1 MTTEDHNTTQSQR
14 GTEGY
19 RAPEL
24 LVPDHKT
31 FNTKTDIWS
40 LGCIL
45 HDLCVGRRGFQTD
58 LAAWNYSLK
67 MEKLAIE
74 FPGSFAGAPEFV
86 FATWIRQMI
95 DWDSTRRPT
104 PEALGKEF
112 WRLLYL
118 VIDPSLV
125 SATLRNTWANTD
137 LLLTENLLSTDSP
150 SDNLAMMKQIPPRW
164 EHVLFQG
171 DPHWH
176 NIETL
181 ERAKQVAVAREK
193 LLGESHPKSIH
204 SKVRFAWTC
213 FYMPTSLANSS
224 EQFKK
229 LLELKAP
236 NENADRETVSYLAGI
251 GWSEFISENY
261 DESAKK
267 FEKALEIQNQRD
279 RLVDPDSLSYTVALA
294 KVHLVQALISTRTT
308 GRKRKRTSTD
318 SDVVSPGSLVERA
331 LSQLHL
337 SYNCQRFSPELG
349 KNHPET
355 AETMA
360 TLAYGYKVLAKIRK
374 GELVPTKVLKQYYQS
389 AEIFLNEACEATHM
403 SLGDDHPRT
412 LLSLYEVAHVDFMN
426 GRTAEAIPKLEKV
439 LVKQKYTLG
448 IHDPDTQATLSTLRD
463 AYRACGE
470 RRKLKDLASQVRLNG
485 VEGRMLRVR
494 DLDNGTDN
502 EVDSQE
508 FDQLSSQAEASQS
521 EASLLEMVTTLE
533 NIDEAQLD
541 EQFPFSISEVSD
553 EGVIARYIFEF
564 PLAVA
569 ELILESELLLSKLIS
584 GLEDEYIFEA
594 GYDIVPHGCTLGA
607 PEESRCFQGNN

>member
-1 MTTEDHNTTQSQR
+1 MTSSGTTEDNNTTQAGR
-14 GTEGY
+14 GKEGY

-24 LVPDHKT
+24 VRDRNKT
-31 FNTKTDIWS
+31 FNKKTDIWS

-45 HDLCVGRRGFQTD
+45 YDLCVGKKAFPTD
-58 LAAWNYSLK
+58 VAAYDYSLQK
-67 MEKLAIE
+67 EKLAFE

-86 FATWIRQMI
+86 FATWIREMI
-95 DWDSTRRPT
+95 DWDSARRPT

-171 DPHWH
+171 DPHSH

-204 SKVRFAWTC
+204 SKVRLAWTC
-213 FYMPTSLANSS
+213 FYMSPTSVANSS

-251 GWSEFISENY
+251 GWSEFTSENY
-261 DESAKK
+261 DEAAKN
-267 FEKALEIQNQRD
+267 FEKALEIQHQYD

-294 KVHLVQALISTRTT
+294 KVHLVQALISKRTT

-318 SDVVSPGSLVERA
+318 SDVASPRSLVERA

-360 TLAYGYKVLAKIRK
+360 TLAYGYQVLARIRK

-389 AEIFLNEACEATHM
+389 AEIFLNEAFETTHM
-403 SLGDDHPRT
+403 SLGDDHPHT
-412 LLSLYEVAHVDFMN
+412 LLSLHEVAHVDFMN
-426 GRTAEAIPKLEKV
+426 GRKAEAIQKLEKV
-439 LVKQKYTLG
+439 LAKQKFTLG
-448 IHDPDTQATLSTLRD
+448 IDDPDTQATLSTLRD

-470 RRKLKDLASQVRLNG
+470 TRKLKELANQVRNG
-485 VEGRMLRVR
+485 PPGVGGRRLRVG
-494 DLDNGTDN
+494 DLENGIDN
-502 EVDSQE
+502 EGDNHGL
-508 FDQLSSQAEASQS
+508 DQLSSQPSASQ
-521 EASLLEMVTTLE
+521 ASL
-533 NIDEAQLD
+533 
-541 EQFPFSISEVSD
+541 
-553 EGVIARYIFEF
+553 
-564 PLAVA
+564 
-569 ELILESELLLSKLIS
+569 
-584 GLEDEYIFEA
+584 
-594 GYDIVPHGCTLGA
+594 
-607 PEESRCFQGNN
+607 